1 MPLLRE
7 RKHDKNIKGNIIV
20 WGIYD
25 LWILLVPCSFEG
37 NFYLRF
43 QINFTAR
50 FAEEFFFCYITI
62 KFYRRK
68 LAVLAFSWRYLHLNV
83 EKIILNS
90 DHNRE
95 LLHTW
100 NDISIENL
108 HSMNHKL
115 HHSSKSSWLWSQK
128 CRKFSSKSSI
138 IASNF
143 LKVNRCESNWTDI
156 WWDKIIQFSSS

>member
-1 MPLLRE
+1 MNFVGTVFVW
-7 RKHDKNIKGNIIV
+7 RKFLFTISNKFH
-20 WGIYD
+20 
-25 LWILLVPCSFEG
+25 CSFCSG
-37 NFYLRF
+37 
-43 QINFTAR
+43 I
-50 FAEEFFFCYITI
+50 FFCYITI

-68 LAVLAFSWRYLHLNV
+68 LAVLAFSWKYLHLNV

-90 DHNRE
+90 DRNRA